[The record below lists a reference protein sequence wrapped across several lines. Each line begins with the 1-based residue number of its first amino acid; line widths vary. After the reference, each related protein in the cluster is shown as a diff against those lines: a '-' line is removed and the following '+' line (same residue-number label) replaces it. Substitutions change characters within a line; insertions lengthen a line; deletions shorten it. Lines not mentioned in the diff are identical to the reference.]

1 MQNVNGDPYSISDNA
16 IYSILKDREGGMWI
30 GTYFGGVNYYPRQY
44 TYFDKVYPQKES
56 NKMGKR
62 VREFCAAHD
71 GTLWIGTEDKGLF
84 HYYPSTGKI
93 EPFIH
98 PDIYHNVHGLY
109 LDGDYLWVGNFAKG
123 LKRIDLRTYA
133 VKHYDNI
140 ASDIFS
146 ICRITAGDLYLG
158 TTIGLFRYNPDTER
172 FKRVPELGWT
182 FVYYIKED
190 KQGNLWLA
198 TYADGVYK
206 KNVRT
211 GGWEHFV
218 HEEAD
223 SSTLPSNKVLSIFED
238 SQNQL
243 WFTTQGGGF
252 CRFVPSANTFV
263 RYDGIGLPSN
273 VIYRIEEDEKGLFW
287 VSTNKGLVHFNP
299 KNSSFKVYTVA
310 K

>member
-1 MQNVNGDPYSISDNA
+1 M
-16 IYSILKDREGGMWI
+16 
-30 GTYFGGVNYYPRQY
+30 
-44 TYFDKVYPQKES
+44 
-56 NKMGKR
+56 
-62 VREFCAAHD
+62 EFCAAHD

-190 KQGNLWLA
+190 KQGI
-198 TYADGVYK
+198 Y
-206 KNVRT
+206 
-211 GGWEHFV
+211 GWQLMPM
-218 HEEAD
+218 A
-223 SSTLPSNKVLSIFED
+223 SIKRMSVQVVGNISYMRKQTRPPFHPIR
-238 SQNQL
+238 
-243 WFTTQGGGF
+243 
-252 CRFVPSANTFV
+252 C
-263 RYDGIGLPSN
+263 
-273 VIYRIEEDEKGLFW
+273 
-287 VSTNKGLVHFNP
+287 
-299 KNSSFKVYTVA
+299 
-310 K
+310 

>member
-1 MQNVNGDPYSISDNA
+1 M
-16 IYSILKDREGGMWI
+16 
-30 GTYFGGVNYYPRQY
+30 
-44 TYFDKVYPQKES
+44 
-56 NKMGKR
+56 
-62 VREFCAAHD
+62 REFCAAHD

-84 HYYPSTGKI
+84 HYYPSTGKSNRS
-93 EPFIH
+93 FIRIFIIMFT
-98 PDIYHNVHGLY
+98 DCIWTEIICGL
-109 LDGDYLWVGNFAKG
+109 GICKG

-223 SSTLPSNKVLSIFED
+223 SSTLPSNKVLSILKTVKISYGLPHKE
-238 SQNQL
+238 
-243 WFTTQGGGF
+243 
-252 CRFVPSANTFV
+252 VASAALCLPPTPLSVMTVSVCQATSF
-263 RYDGIGLPSN
+263 IGLKKMKRDCSGFQP
-273 VIYRIEEDEKGLFW
+273 IKGWCILTRRIPVLKCIQLLMGC
-287 VSTNKGLVHFNP
+287 
-299 KNSSFKVYTVA
+299 
-310 K
+310 

>member
-1 MQNVNGDPYSISDNA
+1 
-16 IYSILKDREGGMWI
+16 
-30 GTYFGGVNYYPRQY
+30 
-44 TYFDKVYPQKES
+44 
-56 NKMGKR
+56 MGKR

-218 HEEAD
+218 HG
-223 SSTLPSNKVLSIFED
+223 S
-238 SQNQL
+238 
-243 WFTTQGGGF
+243 
-252 CRFVPSANTFV
+252 R
-263 RYDGIGLPSN
+263 
-273 VIYRIEEDEKGLFW
+273 
-287 VSTNKGLVHFNP
+287 LVHP
-299 KNSSFKVYTVA
+299 SIQ
-310 K
+310 

>member
-1 MQNVNGDPYSISDNA
+1 MIILQVISFLSADNCGR
-16 IYSILKDREGGMWI
+16 SVSW
-30 GTYFGGVNYYPRQY
+30 N
-44 TYFDKVYPQKES
+44 
-56 NKMGKR
+56 N
-62 VREFCAAHD
+62 
-71 GTLWIGTEDKGLF
+71 
-84 HYYPSTGKI
+84 
-93 EPFIH
+93 
-98 PDIYHNVHGLY
+98 N
-109 LDGDYLWVGNFAKG
+109 
-123 LKRIDLRTYA
+123 RI
-133 VKHYDNI
+133 V
-140 ASDIFS
+140 SVQ
-146 ICRITAGDLYLG
+146 
-158 TTIGLFRYNPDTER
+158 PDTER

-287 VSTNKGLVHFNP
+287 VSTNKGWCILTRRIPVL
-299 KNSSFKVYTVA
+299 KCIQLLMGC
-310 K
+310 

>member
-1 MQNVNGDPYSISDNA
+1 
-16 IYSILKDREGGMWI
+16 MWI

-223 SSTLPSNKVLSIFED
+223 SSTLPSNKVLSILKTVKISYGLPHKE
-238 SQNQL
+238 
-243 WFTTQGGGF
+243 
-252 CRFVPSANTFV
+252 VASAALCLPPTPLSVMTVSVCQATSF
-263 RYDGIGLPSN
+263 IGLKKMKRDCSGFQP
-273 VIYRIEEDEKGLFW
+273 IKGWCILTRRIPVLKCIQLLMGC
-287 VSTNKGLVHFNP
+287 
-299 KNSSFKVYTVA
+299 
-310 K
+310 